1 MICYPIYFNSWTGGN
16 FLSYFIN
23 QHLDTPA
30 KLDILQTKGLQHVQ
44 AQEMYSASLSAEQVQ
59 LKATRSHTTTEEVRK
74 VINNTSAINIDE
86 SMEYDMAAPLL
97 FHDVE
102 FYDKRIFNSVH
113 NTVKPIYIYWEP
125 VDTFLVNRMISGHN
139 MSAVAINN
147 NINTVTQQQFLKTF
161 RNDNVYCIRMQ
172 YLLNGDESEYNKL
185 LDFINRPAIT
195 DWKNTIQ
202 QYLETVSS
210 HV

>member
-125 VDTFLVNRMISGHN
+125 VDTFLVNRMIRGHN
-139 MSAVAINN
+139 MSAEAIDN

>member
-86 SMEYDMAAPLL
+86 SMEYNMAAPLL

-125 VDTFLVNRMISGHN
+125 VDTFLVNRMIRGHN
-139 MSAVAINN
+139 MSAEAIDN

>member
-1 MICYPIYFNSWTGGN
+1 MLSIYFNSWTGGN

-86 SMEYDMAAPLL
+86 SMEYNMAAPLL

-125 VDTFLVNRMISGHN
+125 VDTFLVNRMIRGHN
-139 MSAVAINN
+139 MSAEAIDN

-172 YLLNGDESEYNKL
+172 YLLNGDENEYNKL

>member
-1 MICYPIYFNSWTGGN
+1 
-16 FLSYFIN
+16 
-23 QHLDTPA
+23 
-30 KLDILQTKGLQHVQ
+30 
-44 AQEMYSASLSAEQVQ
+44 MYSASLSAEQVQ

-86 SMEYDMAAPLL
+86 SMEYNMAAPLL

-125 VDTFLVNRMISGHN
+125 VDTFLVNRMIRGHN
-139 MSAVAINN
+139 MSAEAIDN

-172 YLLNGDESEYNKL
+172 YLLNGDENEYNKL